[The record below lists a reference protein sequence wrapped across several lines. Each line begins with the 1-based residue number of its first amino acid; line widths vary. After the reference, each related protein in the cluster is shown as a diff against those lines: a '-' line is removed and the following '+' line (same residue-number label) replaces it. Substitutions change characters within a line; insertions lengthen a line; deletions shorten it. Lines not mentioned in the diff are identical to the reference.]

1 MNSVQSYKSRLQ
13 SKKSFSAEGIL
24 QFRFLQKAVEKD
36 LEFTLCKVTIIRSI
50 LGLIWKYLR
59 FLWSCYEIKIINS
72 STYSGKN

>member
-36 LEFTLCKVTIIRSI
+36 LEFTLCKVTFIRSI
-50 LGLIWKYLR
+50 LGLI
-59 FLWSCYEIKIINS
+59 
-72 STYSGKN
+72 